1 MGKSV
6 HFMTRKHWTA
16 KNNYE
21 ELARFVAEVLKKVTS
36 SVTWKQWKIMLHIY
50 LWQHLT
56 NCSQLLTSI
65 LKQEW
70 PMELSL
76 VNKVTLGA
84 DESTSMSDTSELS
97 IFINYVNPITR
108 TLCDRLLC
116 LVPLGSSK
124 SAGAL
129 HKVIVKVFSDRNLN
143 IKDIF

>member
-1 MGKSV
+1 
-6 HFMTRKHWTA
+6 
-16 KNNYE
+16 
-21 ELARFVAEVLKKVTS
+21 
-36 SVTWKQWKIMLHIY
+36 
-50 LWQHLT
+50 
-56 NCSQLLTSI
+56 
-65 LKQEW
+65 
-70 PMELSL
+70 MELSL

-143 IKDIF
+143 IKDIFQRFRWN